1 MLAIK
6 GNTRDTEIC
15 HVNSRDFPA
24 EERLNEHQV
33 YVREVFLKSKLGNV
47 YFDSSKNAF
56 DIKMQKCMALSSG
69 GGCTAILLYVTTTI
83 LNEWQIVQGLS
94 GKWQSEVR
102 ASTA

>member
-47 YFDSSKNAF
+47 YFDGSKDAF
-56 DIKMQKCMALSSG
+56 DIKCKSVWLYHQVEVAQLSYF
-69 GGCTAILLYVTTTI
+69 T
-83 LNEWQIVQGLS
+83 
-94 GKWQSEVR
+94 
-102 ASTA
+102 